1 MIIKNRKIREV
12 REVGNSVIVTLSRE
26 SLLEKGLKT
35 GDTISGWIWW
45 VKRGNNI
52 YINKEFSKDRF

>member
-1 MIIKNRKIREV
+1 MIIKNRKVREVREV

-35 GDTISGWIWW
+35 GDTISG
-45 VKRGNNI
+45 
-52 YINKEFSKDRF
+52 